1 LNNDSFPGGWILKD
15 GEKRE
20 AIVQAALKLIAVHG
34 FHGAPMSMIADMAGV
49 GTGTIYSYF
58 ENKRALISAVYR
70 DVENEIMDTV
80 RASYP
85 ISLPFRERFLYLST
99 VVLKYLIR
107 NPVPC
112 LFLEQFL
119 SSPYGISVR
128 KRLLGTAGEFDFF
141 RMFFQ
146 EGISGGELKELPV
159 PVHIALVFGP
169 VISLCR
175 DHIMGFVSLDDSLIV
190 KSAEA
195 CWDAIQQNQT
205 GQKQIVSKQEL
216 ISA

>member
-1 LNNDSFPGGWILKD
+1 MKDS
-15 GEKRE
+15 EKRE
-20 AIVQAALKLIAVHG
+20 AIVQAALKLMAVHG

-70 DVENEIMDTV
+70 DVENEIMVTV
-80 RASYP
+80 RANYP

-99 VVLKYLIR
+99 VILKYLIR

-159 PVHIALVFGP
+159 AVHIALAFGP

-175 DHIMGFVSLDDSLIV
+175 DHIMGFVSLDDSLIL
-190 KSAEA
+190 KAAEA
-195 CWDAIQQNQT
+195 CWDAIQQNQAE
-205 GQKQIVSKQEL
+205 QKQMTSKQEL

>member
-1 LNNDSFPGGWILKD
+1 LKD
-15 GEKRE
+15 REKRE

-58 ENKRALISAVYR
+58 DSKKALISAVYG
-70 DVENEIMDTV
+70 DVENEIMDAV

-85 ISLPFRERFLYLST
+85 MSLPFRERFVYLAT
-99 VVLKYLIR
+99 AVLKFLLR
-107 NPVPC
+107 NPVRC

-119 SSPYGISVR
+119 SSPYGFNVR
-128 KRLLGTAGEFDFF
+128 KRLHGTAGEFDFF
-141 RMFFQ
+141 RVFFQ
-146 EGISGGELKELPV
+146 EGMSAGELKELPV
-159 PVHIALVFGP
+159 PMHIALAFGP

-175 DHIMGFVSLDDSLIV
+175 EHIMGFVSLDDALIM
-190 KSAEA
+190 KAAEA
-195 CWDAIQQNQT
+195 CWDAIQQNRA
-205 GQKQIVSKQEL
+205 GQKQMTSKQEL